1 MENTEEELQRQE
13 AREREKEVRDRERQ
27 WDESLSKFFL
37 DMAKVVATGLVI
49 GNIVAIDLI
58 DPIKWKPLYMA
69 ALGVIVTI
77 LLLITAKRI
86 IK

>member
-37 DMAKVVATGLVI
+37 DMAKVVASVLVI
-49 GNIVAIDLI
+49 GNIVSLDFIS
-58 DPIKWKPLYMA
+58 PVKWKPIYITSI
-69 ALGVIVTI
+69 GIVATI
-77 LLLITAKRI
+77 LLIATAKRI
-86 IK
+86 VK